1 MCYYNHMNDGLF
13 ASESTTPR
21 FTVSQFLDIIN
32 QTLEY
37 AFPLVEIEGEVAN
50 FKVSKDR
57 WVFFD
62 LKDDEGGIVPCFMTV
77 FQLRIPLEDGMK
89 VIISGHPKIAKF
101 GRFSVTITQIKP
113 IGEGSIKKAFE
124 LLKAKLEKEG
134 LFDPA
139 KKRPMPENIK
149 KIGVIAS
156 TNSAG
161 YADFCKILGE
171 RWGGLTLEVA
181 NTGVQGLDASDE
193 IIRAL
198 DYFNESSDVDIIA
211 IVRGG
216 GSKDDLAVFN
226 DEPLT
231 RRIASSRIPT
241 ITGIGHEIDESLA
254 DLAADLRASTPTN
267 AAEML
272 SRDKRSEKVRIRDNI
287 SSLSKYLTHYF
298 DTLKETNSSALASVN
313 HIIEARIDSAKKEL
327 EGKLAILESLNPEN
341 VLKQGYSIITGKI
354 SPGSSIEIT
363 THKKQIKAKVE
374 EIHDRS

>member
-1 MCYYNHMNDGLF
+1 MCYHIYMDPI
-13 ASESTTPR
+13 STPH
-21 FTVSQFLDIIN
+21 FTVSQFLEVIN
-32 QTLEY
+32 QTLDY

-50 FKVSKDR
+50 FNTSKGK

-62 LKDDEGGIVPCFMTV
+62 LKDADGGIVPCFMTL
-77 FQLRIPLEDGMK
+77 FQLRVPLEDGMK
-89 VIISGHPKIAKF
+89 VVISGHPKIAKF
-101 GRFSVTITQIKP
+101 GKFSVTISQIKP

-139 KKRPMPENIK
+139 KKRPLPPNIK

-156 TNSAG
+156 VNSAG

-181 NTGVQGLDASDE
+181 NTGVQGLGAADE
-193 IIRAL
+193 IIKAL

-241 ITGIGHEIDESLA
+241 ITGIGHEIDECLA
-254 DLAADLRASTPTN
+254 DLASDLRASTPTN

-272 SRDKRSEKVRIRDNI
+272 TRDKKAEKNRIRDNLA
-287 SSLSKYLTHYF
+287 SLSKYLTHYI
-298 DTLKETNSSALASVN
+298 DTLKETNHSSLGSIKR
-313 HIIEARIDSAKKEL
+313 IIEARIDSAKNDLKSQRAVL
-327 EGKLAILESLNPEN
+327 DSLNPEN
-341 VLKQGYSIITGKI
+341 VLKQGYSIVTGKI
-354 SPGSSIEIT
+354 SPGSTIEIT
-363 THKKQIKAKVE
+363 THKNLIEAKVE
-374 EIHDRS
+374 QIHDRN

>member
-1 MCYYNHMNDGLF
+1 MNEDLF
-13 ASESTTPR
+13 SPESTIPH
-21 FTVSQFLDIIN
+21 FTVSQFIDVIN
-32 QTLEY
+32 QTLDY

-50 FKVSKDR
+50 FKISKDR

-62 LKDDEGGIVPCFMTV
+62 LKDPDGGIVPCFMTI

-89 VIISGHPKIAKF
+89 VVISGHPKIAKF
-101 GRFSVTITQIKP
+101 GKFSVTINQIKP

-124 LLKAKLEKEG
+124 LLKARLEKEG

-139 KKRPMPENIK
+139 KKRPMPDNIK

-156 TNSAG
+156 INSAG
-161 YADFCKILGE
+161 YADFCKILNE

-181 NTGVQGLDASDE
+181 NTGVQGLGAADE

-198 DYFNESSDVDIIA
+198 NHFNESSDVDIIV
-211 IVRGG
+211 IIRGG

-226 DEPLT
+226 DELLT

-241 ITGIGHEIDESLA
+241 LTGIGHEIDESLA
-254 DLAADLRASTPTN
+254 DLASDLRASTPTN

-272 SRDKRSEKVRIRDNI
+272 SRDKRAEKDRIRDNLA
-287 SSLSKYLTHYF
+287 SLSKYLIHYI
-298 DTLKETNSSALASVN
+298 DTQKDTNIASLTSVK

-327 EGKLAILESLNPEN
+327 ESSRAILESLNPEN
-341 VLKQGYSIITGKI
+341 ILKQGYSIVTGKI
-354 SPGSSIEIT
+354 SPGSTIDIT
-363 THKKQIKAKVE
+363 THKKLIKAKVE
-374 EIHDRS
+374 QIHDRN